1 MATNPCPTPGFC
13 SSATAPRLVLRSAE
27 LQEGVP
33 KVVPPLQGLGSRAPV
48 GRVVEQVNTDQ
59 SGIHVV
65 GKMHIILFIYIYM
78 YVYTYRT
85 ELTPVFIYRPH
96 LGWLVVQNRDQV
108 YRYYLIVLHQCPKT
122 LAAES
127 SVSDLL
133 GSLRATCTG
142 TK

>member
-1 MATNPCPTPGFC
+1 
-13 SSATAPRLVLRSAE
+13 
-27 LQEGVP
+27 
-33 KVVPPLQGLGSRAPV
+33 
-48 GRVVEQVNTDQ
+48 
-59 SGIHVV
+59 
-65 GKMHIILFIYIYM
+65 M